1 MATKAQMI
9 EFDPQEAAD
18 VLEEI
23 GIASDSDDDEV
34 AVVNDEDICD
44 KCGHIATYDKP
55 VYMFR
60 IPSTHLDPEE
70 YVFEC
75 GKCTKRI
82 REELPY

>member
-1 MATKAQMI
+1 MKPERMI
-9 EFDPQEAAD
+9 EMDRQDALMEA
-18 VLEEI
+18 EP
-23 GIASDSDDDEV
+23 EV
-34 AVVNDEDICD
+34 VQDEDICD